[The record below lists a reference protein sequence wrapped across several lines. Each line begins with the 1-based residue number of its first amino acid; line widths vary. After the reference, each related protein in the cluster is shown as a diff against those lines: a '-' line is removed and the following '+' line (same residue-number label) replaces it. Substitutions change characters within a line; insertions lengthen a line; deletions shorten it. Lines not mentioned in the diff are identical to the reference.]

1 VNGRLL
7 FSTFMDKKYFIENYI
22 NAYVSF
28 AKGRAGGLNEPGGS
42 LAKKLASIKKYVI
55 RQKRVPKDFYSQIGR
70 TLAFGYKF
78 KDENLINKSLD
89 MITYFAELDFDVCK
103 GRNYPDEFMS
113 YLTSEPG
120 LLVKTMTLAQK
131 YETFLRDA
139 VKREMIETVQVD
151 PTVEYIEARK
161 LHRHFFLHIGPT
173 NSGKTYQSIQRLKMA
188 NKGAYLSPLRL
199 LALEIYDNCTRDN
212 VPCSMV
218 TGEEIIDTPDARVI
232 SQTIET
238 VDLEEEYDIA
248 VIDEAQMV
256 ADEFRGHSWVKALMG
271 LKCKEIHVCAS
282 QDAEGILKR
291 IIEKCED
298 SWEVEYHERK
308 TPLVM
313 EEYFVPVADGNIK
326 EHISHGD
333 AFIVFSKRSVLDL
346 AARFELEGISASVIY
361 GNLPPEIRKN
371 EVRKFV
377 EGQTDVVISTDAI
390 GMGINLPI
398 RRIIFAETEKFDGKV
413 KRNLTGTEVL
423 QIAGRAGR
431 FGIYEEGKVS
441 ATSPKGLKFIAE
453 MISKKLPEINHARLD
468 FPKVLLDLPDELD
481 NILIMWSGLPDIF
494 PYKKIDTREMLDLY
508 KILKDR
514 SDEFAQIPGGD
525 DKRVLY
531 SMISCPLDYKNPDI
545 VDLWVRY
552 CKEYAA
558 DITLKFPRVSDLDK
572 PELEKWETYYRQ
584 LDLYH
589 NFSLRMGKL
598 IKEDKLREKKE
609 YADEKIMA
617 ILDESKHGF
626 VKRCRYCGK
635 IMPMGAGSGICDS
648 CFGWRRGRR
657 RR

>member
-1 VNGRLL
+1 MTKE
-7 FSTFMDKKYFIENYI
+7 FFIENYI
-22 NAYVSF
+22 ESSERF
-28 AKGRAGGLNEPGGS
+28 AQARAGGMGDAGGPLS
-42 LAKKLASIKKYVI
+42 KKIKNIEKFI
-55 RQKRVPKDFYSQIGR
+55 EKQSRVPKDFYAQLGR
-70 TLAFGYKF
+70 LYAFALRY
-78 KDENLINKSLD
+78 KDEGLIRRCRRLSEE
-89 MITYFAELDFDVCK
+89 FANIDYNTAVS
-103 GRNYPDEFMS
+103 RQYPEEFLT

-120 LLVKTMTLAQK
+120 LIVKARTLAQK
-131 YETFLRDA
+131 YEIFLQDS
-139 VKREMIETVQVD
+139 VKREMLETVQSD
-151 PTVEYIEARK
+151 PTVEYIETRK
-161 LHRHFFLHIGPT
+161 MKRHFCLHIGPT
-173 NSGKTYQSIQRLKMA
+173 NSGKTYNSIQRLKQA
-188 NKGAYLSPLRL
+188 EKGAYLSPLRL
-199 LALEIYDNCTRDN
+199 LALEIYDNCTRDGI
-212 VPCSMV
+212 PCSMV
-218 TGEEIIDTPDARVI
+218 TGEEIIDNPDARVI

-238 VDLEEEYDIA
+238 VDIDEIYDIA

-271 LKCKEIHVCAS
+271 LKCQEIHVCAS
-282 QDAEGILKR
+282 GDAEGILKQ

-298 SWEVEYHERK
+298 TWEVEYHERK
-308 TPLVM
+308 TPLCM
-313 EEYFVPVADGNIK
+313 ENDFVPIADGDVK
-326 EHISHGD
+326 SHIQKGD

-346 AARFELEGISASVIY
+346 AARFELEGINASVIY

-398 RRIIFAETEKFDGKV
+398 RRIVFAETEKFDGKC
-413 KRNLTGTEVL
+413 RRFLSGTEIL

-431 FGIYEEGKVS
+431 FGLYDEGKVS
-441 ATSPKGLKFIAE
+441 ATTPKGLKFIAE
-453 MISKKLPEINHARLD
+453 HLKKKLPEITHARLD

-481 NILIMWSGLPDIF
+481 NILKMWSSLPDVF
-494 PYKKIDTREMLDLY
+494 PYKKIDTREMLDLF
-508 KILKDR
+508 KILKER
-514 SDEFAQIPGGD
+514 SMDFSQVPGAD

-531 SMISCPLDYKNPDI
+531 SMISCPLDYKNPAI
-545 VDLWVRY
+545 VDLWVKY
-552 CKEYAA
+552 CKDYAA
-558 DITLKFPRVSDLDK
+558 DITLKFPRVSDLDG
-572 PELEKWETYYRQ
+572 PELERWETYYRQ

-589 NFSLRMGKL
+589 NFSLRMGKV

-635 IMPMGAGSGICDS
+635 IMPIGVGSSVCDS